1 MKKTALV
8 MALAVVLVFGFASTA
23 MAKNAIS
30 QRPGATSTANPQGT
44 YNDWSG
50 YFENIPSN
58 APATSPHGNYAT
70 STVKCAVCHS
80 VHAASPAGD
89 TLLKVDASDACAYC
103 HVTTALTGK
112 VIYGGDVAIATGS
125 GQDHHTIGDNC
136 DECHTGVHGVGA
148 ISNVDAF
155 VGLLLKGTDGSRI
168 LNPATNVAALE
179 ATLGSSPAGWTSAQL
194 TDGSVAA
201 GERMGAVGMFCV
213 GCHSGSYQN
222 ASPSVAGNFS
232 NGVYLGTKTGHRVMA
247 VANADWN
254 VGGVISSSAKQTGQV
269 AFANADTCIDC
280 HDADNGFGD
289 YGFPHFTPGAARF
302 LNSGSYLG
310 AADVGPTGVSKSAD
324 PAVSLETTWSGS
336 SDAEEAQFSLQDGV
350 CLKCHR
356 GSASSGVGFDY

>member
-1 MKKTALV
+1 MRARTARDD
-8 MALAVVLVFGFASTA
+8 
-23 MAKNAIS
+23 
-30 QRPGATSTANPQGT
+30 RP
-44 YNDWSG
+44 YR
-50 YFENIPSN
+50 
-58 APATSPHGNYAT
+58 
-70 STVKCAVCHS
+70 
-80 VHAASPAGD
+80 
-89 TLLKVDASDACAYC
+89 
-103 HVTTALTGK
+103 K
-112 VIYGGDVAIATGS
+112 VINGGDVAIATGS

-179 ATLGSSPAGWTSAQL
+179 ATLGSSPAGWTSAPL

-269 AFANADTCIDC
+269 AFANADTASLSRCRQRLRRLRLS
-280 HDADNGFGD
+280 
-289 YGFPHFTPGAARF
+289 PLFTPGAAP

-310 AADVGPTGVSKSAD
+310 AADVGPTA
-324 PAVSLETTWSGS
+324 
-336 SDAEEAQFSLQDGV
+336 
-350 CLKCHR
+350 
-356 GSASSGVGFDY
+356 SASPLTRRCPRDHVVWELRR